1 MKRLSSPLD
10 VQVELTE
17 ACNQICRHCYN
28 YWRQE
33 RKPPSGE
40 LATEQ
45 FLNIARQIHSAK
57 VGGVTLTGG
66 EPMLRKE
73 VLFAM
78 VSEFHNLGIDVGMNS
93 NGALVTNEDARTLK
107 QCGLDHALIS
117 VLGPESVHNLIAG
130 PGGDFKKTTNGIIN
144 LLEAGIYVA
153 VNMPVSQTNIHSVL
167 ETAEIVKNLGI
178 KNFCSGPIVPS
189 CKSNIPLCL
198 SPTECKAC
206 LRDLLRVN
214 SELGLNI
221 DILEPLARCLFTAE
235 EEKEFAR
242 FLGNR
247 TCSAAVS
254 SCAISS
260 KGFMRPCIQSDAI
273 YGNVLPDKFL
283 DVWASMAEWS
293 SPEILPKKCLE
304 CHSVMSCE
312 GGCRMS
318 AKITSGSYNGPDMYM
333 TEPLFDPERISIPQT
348 EKDTECELKTNDLFE
363 FNKRCII
370 RREEGGYVTYTANR
384 LEYLTPKGFDFLSL
398 MKRLE
403 FFSIASLAKETGYSE
418 DNLKPVVKKFLG
430 SNVIKRKDVCHG

>member
-1 MKRLSSPLD
+1 MLFTLIAEAKLKKDLKNETLSSPLMFKL
-10 VQVELTE
+10 ELTE

-153 VNMPVSQTNIHSVL
+153 VNMPVSHKRT
-167 ETAEIVKNLGI
+167 
-178 KNFCSGPIVPS
+178 F
-189 CKSNIPLCL
+189 IP
-198 SPTECKAC
+198 
-206 LRDLLRVN
+206 
-214 SELGLNI
+214 
-221 DILEPLARCLFTAE
+221 
-235 EEKEFAR
+235 
-242 FLGNR
+242 
-247 TCSAAVS
+247 
-254 SCAISS
+254 
-260 KGFMRPCIQSDAI
+260 
-273 YGNVLPDKFL
+273 Y
-283 DVWASMAEWS
+283 
-293 SPEILPKKCLE
+293 
-304 CHSVMSCE
+304 
-312 GGCRMS
+312 
-318 AKITSGSYNGPDMYM
+318 
-333 TEPLFDPERISIPQT
+333 
-348 EKDTECELKTNDLFE
+348 
-363 FNKRCII
+363 
-370 RREEGGYVTYTANR
+370 
-384 LEYLTPKGFDFLSL
+384 
-398 MKRLE
+398 
-403 FFSIASLAKETGYSE
+403 
-418 DNLKPVVKKFLG
+418 LKPPR
-430 SNVIKRKDVCHG
+430 S